1 MEKDAEA
8 ETVKKEYKA
17 SLVTPVAILVFLI
30 LAWLV
35 YVYAN
40 RTWLEAFQRI
50 AFWLSKPTINFT
62 PVRVEALF
70 SAFLATLEIL
80 VLGVVSSY
88 TLLAKE
94 KDAFIKLVSALGLGI
109 GFTGLITTVLGIFDV
124 LFQIPLNIV
133 ILIFCIGFLS
143 IRLGKKGEEKLSFR
157 KSLKNYATTR
167 KFRRPDN
174 FVLLFLACLAT
185 GIIFFFCFYHAL
197 LTVITHWDATV
208 YHAVMPVI
216 MYNNHGFP
224 IIAGPSIGIEMS
236 ANFPPLFPA
245 IGAYY
250 YIQIGSIEDFYLRA
264 IPPVM
269 GILTVLATYKIGE
282 VLAGKKYGII
292 SALFLAITPLFFRY
306 SVYATS
312 YSMLTFFGTFSV
324 LFLFLAIKRGGSRH
338 WVMSGVFYGFALLTS
353 YMAMYLAPFFVI
365 ALIGF
370 FFRKKNGFIINT
382 KIALFLVSSALIIGG
397 AWYLRNLI
405 LLGNPLYP
413 NGYTVFGGTKIDPL
427 ILETT
432 FEGIKRD
439 ATVAF
444 FGGEVSIIEKIVIF
458 ITYKTH
464 FPSISLLSILG
475 IALLS
480 TQSKKFWLVLLWPV
494 TLSVIIISGVTWG
507 FPRHIVFAL
516 PGFALLSA
524 LPIAKALE
532 KCEKYKNEVHQHNIL
547 PRLRNKIPLPSK
559 SDLLRTGIA
568 IILVMAFLFPSLAF
582 SMAGKVVLD
591 NLNDKPTSNYLWF
604 LENPNAEKWNALS
617 QLIPDAKAWKWLDEN
632 LNEGEKVAT
641 VENSIY
647 YIKNCSNDYFFY
659 LDGWEARHLYNI
671 TDPIAVI
678 QYLRSLNVKYIL
690 DVAWAREHG
699 HFDILPL
706 AQFLRPPYFPTL
718 VDYGAKIYNVGPI
731 ETPIT
736 AHSHV
741 MLSINQRGWSKP
753 QLVNGVFAQWVIAT
767 SDYPRLYV
775 DAPNLTIVK
784 LTYLDTG
791 TDKVSIHVYDP
802 ISDITS
808 FDHMI
813 IQKNNTNKWK
823 TCEFLAPP
831 GEKGYVELAFHA
843 YRENFV
849 ISKIEAEPFQSE
861 GKVTLYD
868 LNGGITNATFP
879 PTLMAYLPT
888 LTGNETIEVQTD
900 SFGKKISIE
909 IFEGVIQ
916 PYERTEWWKHHEL
929 AARSP
934 NPIIDGQTNASIVWK
949 VKHTGL
955 YTIVISL
962 REYWLQDARVD
973 MRISLGGTR

>member
-1 MEKDAEA
+1 
-8 ETVKKEYKA
+8 
-17 SLVTPVAILVFLI
+17 
-30 LAWLV
+30 
-35 YVYAN
+35 
-40 RTWLEAFQRI
+40 
-50 AFWLSKPTINFT
+50 
-62 PVRVEALF
+62 
-70 SAFLATLEIL
+70 
-80 VLGVVSSY
+80 
-88 TLLAKE
+88 
-94 KDAFIKLVSALGLGI
+94 
-109 GFTGLITTVLGIFDV
+109 
-124 LFQIPLNIV
+124 
-133 ILIFCIGFLS
+133 
-143 IRLGKKGEEKLSFR
+143 
-157 KSLKNYATTR
+157 
-167 KFRRPDN
+167 
-174 FVLLFLACLAT
+174 
-185 GIIFFFCFYHAL
+185 
-197 LTVITHWDATV
+197 
-208 YHAVMPVI
+208 
-216 MYNNHGFP
+216 
-224 IIAGPSIGIEMS
+224 
-236 ANFPPLFPA
+236 
-245 IGAYY
+245 
-250 YIQIGSIEDFYLRA
+250 
-264 IPPVM
+264 
-269 GILTVLATYKIGE
+269 
-282 VLAGKKYGII
+282 
-292 SALFLAITPLFFRY
+292 
-306 SVYATS
+306 
-312 YSMLTFFGTFSV
+312 
-324 LFLFLAIKRGGSRH
+324 
-338 WVMSGVFYGFALLTS
+338 
-353 YMAMYLAPFFVI
+353 
-365 ALIGF
+365 
-370 FFRKKNGFIINT
+370 
-382 KIALFLVSSALIIGG
+382 
-397 AWYLRNLI
+397 
-405 LLGNPLYP
+405 
-413 NGYTVFGGTKIDPL
+413 
-427 ILETT
+427 
-432 FEGIKRD
+432 
-439 ATVAF
+439 
-444 FGGEVSIIEKIVIF
+444 
-458 ITYKTH
+458 
-464 FPSISLLSILG
+464 
-475 IALLS
+475 
-480 TQSKKFWLVLLWPV
+480 
-494 TLSVIIISGVTWG
+494 
-507 FPRHIVFAL
+507 
-516 PGFALLSA
+516 
-524 LPIAKALE
+524 
-532 KCEKYKNEVHQHNIL
+532 
-547 PRLRNKIPLPSK
+547 
-559 SDLLRTGIA
+559 
-568 IILVMAFLFPSLAF
+568 MAFLFPSLAF